1 MYGYSIPKAGAGYY
15 KKEYR
20 GHTIEIER
28 GCDSCSDKNC
38 WHFSVYDAKDA
49 LVVEVDVFTRSMKM
63 STQIA
68 EGTVNVLTTEGEP
81 K

>member
-28 GCDSCSDKNC
+28 VSSSIGREG
-38 WHFSVYDAKDA
+38 WHFSIYNAKDA